1 MPCRVVSCHVVPCL
15 AVPCRAVSQLSDSID
30 SISALGDAHEN
41 EGEMKTGDAVGAV
54 AGAGADVDDWDVPS
68 NRASAQAA
76 QREAG
81 GPSSKIVVLIA
92 ATNK

>member
-1 MPCRVVSCHVVPCL
+1 MS
-15 AVPCRAVSQLSDSID
+15 CRAVSQLSDSID

-41 EGEMKTGDAVGAV
+41 EGDMKTGDA
-54 AGAGADVDDWDVPS
+54 AGAGDVADVDDWDVPS